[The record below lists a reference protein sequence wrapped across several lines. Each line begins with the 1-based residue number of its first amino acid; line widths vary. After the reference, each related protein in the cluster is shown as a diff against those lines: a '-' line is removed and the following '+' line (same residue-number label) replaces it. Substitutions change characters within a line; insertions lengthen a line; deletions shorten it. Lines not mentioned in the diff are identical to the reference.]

1 MMTGASNSM
10 ITLKEKD
17 KYRVGVLSDTHGML
31 RDCVYPSFKTVDLI
45 IHAGDVGRE
54 EVLKEL
60 KKMAPVVAV
69 RGNTDGR
76 WAADLLPLLEMVSVG
91 EVMMAVL
98 HDLVQLD
105 MDPRAAGVDVVI
117 SGHTHQPL
125 LETRSGVLY
134 LNPGSI
140 GPRRFDYPVSAA
152 ILEINGAALA
162 PRILTFTP

>member
-1 MMTGASNSM
+1 M

-17 KYRVGVLSDTHGML
+17 NYRVGVLSDTHGML
-31 RDCVYPSFKTVDLI
+31 RDCVYPSFETVDLI

-98 HDLVQLD
+98 HDLAQLD

-125 LETRSGVLY
+125 IETRSGVLY

>member
-1 MMTGASNSM
+1 MTGASNAM

-17 KYRVGVLSDTHGML
+17 NYRVGVLSDTHGML
-31 RDCVYPSFKTVDLI
+31 RDCVYPSFETVDLI

-98 HDLVQLD
+98 HDLVHLD

-125 LETRSGVLY
+125 IETRSGVLY

>member
-1 MMTGASNSM
+1 M

-17 KYRVGVLSDTHGML
+17 NYRVGVLSDTHGML
-31 RDCVYPSFKTVDLI
+31 RDCVYPSFETVDLI

-125 LETRSGVLY
+125 IETRSGVLY

>member
-1 MMTGASNSM
+1 M
-10 ITLKEKD
+10 IALKEKD
-17 KYRVGVLSDTHGML
+17 SYRVGVLSDTHGML
-31 RDCVYPSFKTVDLI
+31 RDCVYPPFETVDLI

-54 EVLKEL
+54 EVLREL
-60 KKMAPVVAV
+60 KKMAPVIAV

-76 WAADLLPLLEMVSVG
+76 WAEDVLPLLEMVSVG
-91 EVMMAVL
+91 GVMLAVL
-98 HDLVQLD
+98 HDLNDLD
-105 MDPRAAGVDVVI
+105 MDPRVAGVDAVI

-125 LETRSGVLY
+125 IETRNGVLY

-152 ILEINGAALA
+152 LLEINGVTLA